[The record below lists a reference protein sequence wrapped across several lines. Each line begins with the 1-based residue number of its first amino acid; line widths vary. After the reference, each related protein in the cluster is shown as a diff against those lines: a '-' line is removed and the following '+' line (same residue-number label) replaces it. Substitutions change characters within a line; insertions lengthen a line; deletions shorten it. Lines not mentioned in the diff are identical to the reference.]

1 MKQKAA
7 FIMPLK
13 ISGEEKDILDFRAS
27 ILAIENQSDKDWD
40 IILVEDFSNDARV
53 YQAIDDIKEKLKDR
67 IHVIYSDRNYGTG
80 PARNKGILYA
90 KEKGYPFILFN
101 DSDDLSD
108 PRRLELVR
116 KAFEEDESVNVVY
129 TSFNIIDENSNL
141 VSDDKI
147 PACIK
152 EIIDGHKVEPVEGE
166 CAWAQIAMK
175 KKYTNLTSCTAVRTS
190 LACIELFPNSSVSE
204 DCHTWMRYG
213 AHPGKFYFIREIIGH
228 YRVRLGTQSRS
239 RSINND
245 FYEKMFYNDCDGFE
259 QALKLAKKFNTMP
272 KEYDELELR
281 VAQRTRLSLNLY
293 NGGNL
298 FLAGRTINEAN
309 DISQELTTKY
319 INLLPCDSQIKKAI
333 ANLVG
338 LSNNAK

>member
-13 ISGEEKDILDFRAS
+13 ISGSEKDIRDFRAS
-27 ILAIENQSDKDWD
+27 ISAIENQTDPDWD
-40 IILVEDFSNDARV
+40 IILVEDFSNDEKV
-53 YQAIDDIKEKLKDR
+53 YQAIDDIKAKLKDR
-67 IHVIYSDRNYGTG
+67 IHVIYSDKNYGTG
-80 PARNKGILYA
+80 PARNKGVLYA

-116 KAFEEDESVNVVY
+116 KAFDEDESVNVVY
-129 TSFNIIDENSNL
+129 TSFDIIDENSQS

-152 EIIDGHKVEPVEGE
+152 EIIDGHKVDPVEGE

-175 KKYTNLTSCTAVRTS
+175 KKYTNLTSCTAVRTL
-190 LACIELFPNSSVSE
+190 LASAELFPNASVSE

-213 AHPGKFYFIREIIGH
+213 AHPGKFHLIKEIIGH
-228 YRVRLGTQSRS
+228 YRIRLGTQSRS
-239 RSINND
+239 RSINKD
-245 FYEKMFYNDCDGFE
+245 FYEKMYLCDCDGFE
-259 QALKLAKKFNTMP
+259 QALKLAKKYGTMP

-281 VAQRTRLSLNLY
+281 TAQRTRLTLNLY
-293 NGGNL
+293 NSGNL
-298 FLAGRTINEAN
+298 FLAERAINDAN
-309 DISQELTTKY
+309 AISKELTKKY
-319 INLLPCDSQIKKAI
+319 INLLPCDSQIKKEI
-333 ANLVG
+333 ANLI
-338 LSNNAK
+338 K

>member
-13 ISGEEKDILDFRAS
+13 ISGSEKDIRDFLSS
-27 ILAIENQSDKDWD
+27 ISSIENQSDKDWD
-40 IILVEDFSNDARV
+40 IILVEDFSNDERV
-53 YQAIDDIKEKLKDR
+53 YQTIDAIKERLKDR
-67 IHVIYSDRNYGTG
+67 IHVIYSDKNYGTG
-80 PARNKGILYA
+80 SARNKGVLYA

-116 KAFEEDESVNVVY
+116 KAFEEDETVNVVY
-129 TSFNIIDENSNL
+129 TSFNIIDENSNP

-152 EIIDGHKVEPVEGE
+152 EIIDGHKLDPVEGE

-190 LACIELFPNSSVSE
+190 LASTELFPNTSVSE

-213 AHPGKFYFIREIIGH
+213 AHPGKFYLIKEIVGH

-239 RSINND
+239 RSINKD
-245 FYEKMFYNDCDGFE
+245 FYEKMYLSDCDGFE
-259 QALKLAKKFNTMP
+259 QALKLAKKHGTMP

-281 VAQRTRLSLNLY
+281 TAQRTRLSLNLY
-293 NGGNL
+293 HGGSL
-298 FLAGRTINEAN
+298 FLAERAINEAN
-309 DISQELTTKY
+309 SISKVLTKKY
-319 INLLPCDSQIKKAI
+319 IDLLPCDSQIKNAI
-333 ANLVG
+333 ANLI
-338 LSNNAK
+338 K

>member
-13 ISGEEKDILDFRAS
+13 ISGNERDIRDFRAS
-27 ILAIENQSDKDWD
+27 ISTIENQSDKDWD
-40 IILVEDFSNDARV
+40 IILVEDFSNDERV

-67 IHVIYSDRNYGTG
+67 LHVIYSDKNYGTG
-80 PARNKGILYA
+80 PARNKGVLYA

-116 KAFEEDESVNVVY
+116 RAFEEDESVNVVY
-129 TSFNIIDENSNL
+129 TSFDIIDENSDL
-141 VSDDKI
+141 VSDEKI

-152 EIIDGHKVEPVEGE
+152 EIIDGHKVDPVEGE

-190 LACIELFPNSSVSE
+190 LASEELFPSSSASE
-204 DCHTWMRYG
+204 DCHTWIRYG
-213 AHPGKFYFIREIIGH
+213 AHPGKFHLIKEIIGH
-228 YRVRLGTQSRS
+228 YRIRLGTQSRS
-239 RSINND
+239 RSLNKD
-245 FYEKMFYNDCDGFE
+245 FYEQMYFYDCDGFE
-259 QALKLAKKFNTMP
+259 QALKLAKKYGTMP
-272 KEYDELELR
+272 KGYDELEIR

-293 NGGNL
+293 NSGNL
-298 FLAGRTINEAN
+298 FLAERAINEAN
-309 DISQELTTKY
+309 GIAKELTGKY
-319 INLLPCDSQIKKAI
+319 IDLLPCDASIKAEI
-333 ANLVG
+333 ANLI
-338 LSNNAK
+338 K

>member
-13 ISGEEKDILDFRAS
+13 ISGNEKDISDFYKS
-27 ILAIENQSDKDWD
+27 ISAIENQSDKDWE
-40 IILVEDFSNDARV
+40 IILVEDFSNDEKV
-53 YQAIDDIKEKLKDR
+53 YRAIDDIKEKLKDR
-67 IHVIYSDRNYGTG
+67 IHVIYFDKNYGTG
-80 PARNKGILYA
+80 PARNKGVLYA

-116 KAFEEDESVNVVY
+116 KAFEEDESINVVY
-129 TSFNIIDENSNL
+129 TSFNVIDENSNL

-152 EIIDGHKVEPVEGE
+152 EIIDGHKVDPVEGE

-190 LACIELFPNSSVSE
+190 LAYAELFPNASVSE
-204 DCHTWMRYG
+204 DSHTWMRYG
-213 AHPGKFYFIREIIGH
+213 AHPGKFHLIKEIIGH

-239 RSINND
+239 RSVNKN
-245 FYEKMFYNDCDGFE
+245 FYEQMYFNDCDGFE
-259 QALKLAKKFNTMP
+259 QALKLAKKYGTMP

-281 VAQRTRLSLNLY
+281 VAQRIRLSLNLY
-293 NGGNL
+293 NSGNL
-298 FLAGRTINEAN
+298 FLTERAVNEASN
-309 DISQELTTKY
+309 ISIELTKKY
-319 INLLPCDSQIKKAI
+319 INLLPCDSQIKNAI
-333 ANLVG
+333 ANLIV
-338 LSNNAK
+338 NN